1 MSTAT
6 TATAAQSAQEGKHR
20 EEFVLQLFRLFK
32 LVTMHQLNNQA
43 VQRSIEAATSSF
55 SQMLMQE
62 QTKLAALFAGDNI
75 FVNGQPLK
83 ASRGTYE
90 SASEL
95 GKLLHSVGVNEIT
108 IWQEAT
114 PQDFEE
120 VLGQFVRSRQQR
132 TAQGQSMS
140 VPGRVRLQYV
150 DPTYLLGV
158 DEGELT
164 AEEQMLRTYTAAVV
178 VMRRVLEGVEAG
190 RYELM
195 RVVKRIGQRLVVLA
209 QEDDHALVQATA
221 LRTSS
226 HDRAEQALVAAI
238 TAVVSAR
245 LLTND
250 LRELID
256 IATATL
262 CFDVGLERL
271 HGLKRFEDDPFALD
285 GIKVELTLEEQAH
298 GPSST
303 SVALIGLAG
312 LYETSTRRLVLTYEA
327 RASYQG
333 LEVYQG
339 KAMPSVE
346 AVLIAQ
352 AHKLQALLATDEQ
365 SEGLEPRSL
374 DELLE
379 LWVQGQKTRGEQAVG
394 RQICTALGIYPRG
407 TIVQL
412 SSGWLGVVLGTPRAP
427 SCYSRPMVRLMVSP
441 SGEELKARDVHLS
454 VINAEVLK
462 LGTITHVI
470 HVAEQESLNKMSEQ
484 VKQGQWSVPSA
495 ILEAPLRA
503 AAPQGADQGQEKKR
517 AAAKASGVFKKIGG
531 EPKSASS
538 PPQEVKEAGL
548 EEFSSPDPNTDVLSL
563 TDNHARKLRM
573 ERLRFLASLDDD
585 HQDPLDDGAQGDE
598 DNEFF

>member
-6 TATAAQSAQEGKHR
+6 TPQSAQEGKHR

-43 VQRSIEAATSSF
+43 VQRSIEAATTSF

-62 QTKLAALFAGDNI
+62 QTKLTALFAGDNI

-108 IWQEAT
+108 IWQDAS
-114 PQDFEE
+114 PQDFEA
-120 VLGQFVRSRQQR
+120 VLSQFVQGRQQR
-132 TAQGQSMS
+132 SGEQRSMS

-221 LRTSS
+221 LRTGS
-226 HDRAEQALVAAI
+226 HDLAEQALVAAI

-256 IATATL
+256 IATAAL

-285 GIKVELTLEEQAH
+285 GIKIELTEQEQSY

-333 LEVYQG
+333 QPVYQG

-352 AHKLQALLATDEQ
+352 SHKLQMLLAQEDPR
-365 SEGLEPRSL
+365 EGGEPSSL
-374 DELLE
+374 DELLQE
-379 LWVQGQKTRGEQAVG
+379 WVRGQTTRGEQAVG

-412 SSGWLGVVLGTPRAP
+412 SSGWLAVVLGTPRAP
-427 SCYSRPMVRLMVSP
+427 SCYSRPMVRLMINP
-441 SGEELKARDVHLS
+441 LGELSQARDVHLS
-454 VINAEVLK
+454 VINAEVLT
-462 LGTITHVI
+462 LGTIVQVI
-470 HVAEQESLNKMSEQ
+470 HTPEHDALHKVSEQ
-484 VKQGQWSVPSA
+484 VMRGQWSVPSS

-503 AAPQGADQGQEKKR
+503 ASQTSAGQGSAKKR
-517 AAAKASGVFKKIGG
+517 GAAKTSGVFKKPGA
-531 EPKSASS
+531 PKAAATPAETS
-538 PPQEVKEAGL
+538 GL

-563 TDNHARKLRM
+563 TDNHARKMRM

-585 HQDPLDDGAQGDE
+585 PQEPSDDVADGDE
-598 DNEFF
+598 FF